1 MTAKKT
7 AAKKTATKTA
17 KPRAKAEASAK
28 SAKAEDGSN
37 VESILNRIQQ
47 GFKEAGAA
55 LAESG
60 SIMDDKR
67 REILVTLI
75 ENAQVNTD
83 ATFEA
88 LREVM
93 EAETVADSLRIQR
106 DALRDGIERNVA
118 QVRDVAALTAQSSR
132 DTFSPVTE
140 YFTSL
145 RDKVKNGANA

>member
-1 MTAKKT
+1 MTAKKAT
-7 AAKKTATKTA
+7 TKNTATKTA
-17 KPRAKAEASAK
+17 KPRATAT
-28 SAKAEDGSN
+28 AKAQTAKTDADDN
-37 VESILNRIQQ
+37 VESILTRIQQ
-47 GFKEAGAA
+47 SFKEAGAA

-67 REILVTLI
+67 REILMTII
-75 ENAQVNTD
+75 ENAQENTD

-88 LREVM
+88 LRDAM

-132 DTFSPVTE
+132 EGFEPVTG
-140 YFTSL
+140 YLASL
-145 RDKVKNGANA
+145 REKAKTGANA